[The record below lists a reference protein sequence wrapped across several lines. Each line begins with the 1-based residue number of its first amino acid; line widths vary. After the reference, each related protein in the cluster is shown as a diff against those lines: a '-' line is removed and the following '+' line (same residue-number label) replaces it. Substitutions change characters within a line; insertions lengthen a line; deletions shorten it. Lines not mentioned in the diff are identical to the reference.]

1 MKKSIA
7 ICLLLMFVFMI
18 SCQQSITYQDVEQ
31 CVVVVQSDHPAF
43 QLTQDEESV
52 ILNVLN
58 TKTWESDVT
67 KTAYDYEIV
76 VLDTAGNRIAL
87 RYATVGVI
95 NDWTNEQH
103 LKLSQEEN
111 DQIKTILAQ
120 YITVND

>member
-18 SCQQSITYQDVEQ
+18 SCQQSITYQDVE

-58 TKTWESDVT
+58 TKTWASDVT

-76 VLDTAGNRIAL
+76 VLDTAVNRIAL

-95 NDWTNEQH
+95 NDWKNEQH